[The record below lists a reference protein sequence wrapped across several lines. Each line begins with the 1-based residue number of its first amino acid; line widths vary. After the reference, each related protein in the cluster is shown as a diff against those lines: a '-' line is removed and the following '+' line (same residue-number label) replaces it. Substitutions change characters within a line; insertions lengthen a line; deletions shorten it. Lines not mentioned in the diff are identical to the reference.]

1 MHGNFFEINTMHSKL
16 EDMNFINDFIYGIY
30 CMSNLDKIELRRVQ
44 ALQGERSFTL
54 VFPKEFATEL
64 GVGKGDFLKCQV
76 DKNRLIVEKVNP

>member
-1 MHGNFFEINTMHSKL
+1 M
-16 EDMNFINDFIYGIY
+16 Y
-30 CMSNLDKIELRRVQ
+30 CMSNIDKIELRRVQ

>member
-1 MHGNFFEINTMHSKL
+1 
-16 EDMNFINDFIYGIY
+16 
-30 CMSNLDKIELRRVQ
+30 MSNIDKIELRKVQ

-54 VFPKEFATEL
+54 VFPKEFAIEL

>member
-1 MHGNFFEINTMHSKL
+1 
-16 EDMNFINDFIYGIY
+16 
-30 CMSNLDKIELRRVQ
+30 MSNLDKIELRRVQ